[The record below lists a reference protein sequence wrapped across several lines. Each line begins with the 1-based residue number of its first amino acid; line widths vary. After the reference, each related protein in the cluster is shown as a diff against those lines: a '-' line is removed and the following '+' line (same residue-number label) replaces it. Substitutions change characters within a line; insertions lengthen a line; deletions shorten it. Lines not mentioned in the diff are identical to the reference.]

1 MGLLYETKVYRVG
14 ECGCAAALE
23 DRTDG
28 TAANVCVE
36 SSQVGALANV
46 KEALLGVAF
55 IFGKDAKV
63 GWGFIL
69 AALVLAL
76 WVVLN

>member
-1 MGLLYETKVYRVG
+1 MIWDIGGNALV
-14 ECGCAAALE
+14 AAA
-23 DRTDG
+23 
-28 TAANVCVE
+28 VC
-36 SSQVGALANV
+36 GL
-46 KEALLGVAF
+46 ALLGVAF
-55 IFGKDAKV
+55 IFGKDAWV